1 VERGWGGGS
10 CCRRV
15 CGCGCG
21 KSGALNVTR
30 GAPTHSPR
38 VQTPLLFG
46 ALQCQCR
53 QQILSCLTRM
63 DALHTSTPSGL
74 PFSAILLLSARV
86 DGPTF
91 FPSQASDFLDFPEND
106 LRSFYGF
113 TPVDARKIRKA
124 LDKFRVSA

>member
-1 VERGWGGGS
+1 
-10 CCRRV
+10 
-15 CGCGCG
+15 
-21 KSGALNVTR
+21 
-30 GAPTHSPR
+30 
-38 VQTPLLFG
+38 
-46 ALQCQCR
+46 
-53 QQILSCLTRM
+53 M